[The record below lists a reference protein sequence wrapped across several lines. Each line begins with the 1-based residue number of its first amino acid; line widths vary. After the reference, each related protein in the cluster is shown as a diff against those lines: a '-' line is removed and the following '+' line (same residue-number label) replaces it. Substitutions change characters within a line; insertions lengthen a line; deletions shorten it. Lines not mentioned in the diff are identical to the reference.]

1 MNSQRWAQYYTEG
14 GLGFAL
20 NYKKTFKR
28 EYLPGCVQHSQ
39 ALFWGLAAG
48 WLFYYY
54 RQNVS
59 LAGYSLTLGA
69 GMELCGR
76 GPDRSWAETLLLDGK
91 ALREPSHNV
100 D

>member
-1 MNSQRWAQYYTEG
+1 MNSQRWAQYYAEG

-48 WLFYYY
+48 WLIYYY
-54 RQNVS
+54 RQNVRS
-59 LAGYSLTLGA
+59 FDCSLTRSKGL
-69 GMELCGR
+69 ELC
-76 GPDRSWAETLLLDGK
+76 
-91 ALREPSHNV
+91 
-100 D
+100 